1 MYSYDIPV
9 KSSWERR
16 DPGQCRNSLGRA
28 DEPGTAP
35 HWRRC
40 PVPACCASLGGR
52 RPSETEILPRT
63 PCLRVAEEFLAPVFL
78 WAPFWLP
85 QSTSQSFRDLL
96 FQAGKLP
103 FAGGRLKALWG
114 LQDSLT
120 VTKQGLEAHISVSHT
135 GMIGTFFLFS
145 VTLTVPQRWRL
156 ADMVSCESWLKTAVF
171 LLIPTAPWGN
181 AMGTNVLWTITLFF
195 VFEAF
200 LQAGLLQSLLC

>member
-1 MYSYDIPV
+1 MLFIGLLITSYLIFLSNCPHVNNYAGLVKALIPNRAYGRMYSYDIPV

-28 DEPGTAP
+28 DELGTVP

-52 RPSETEILPRT
+52 HPSETEILPRT

-85 QSTSQSFRDLL
+85 QSMSQSFRDLL

-103 FAGGRLKALWG
+103 FAGG
-114 LQDSLT
+114 
-120 VTKQGLEAHISVSHT
+120 
-135 GMIGTFFLFS
+135 
-145 VTLTVPQRWRL
+145 
-156 ADMVSCESWLKTAVF
+156 
-171 LLIPTAPWGN
+171 
-181 AMGTNVLWTITLFF
+181 
-195 VFEAF
+195 
-200 LQAGLLQSLLC
+200 